1 MPKLIHAPKI
11 IEAAGIIPERIE
23 EYVGRINT
31 GNEQVSVAR
40 IISAMGWQEPGQR
53 PDFQEISVVLLGC
66 LKVEH
71 NGGIIEVRAGQAI
84 VEFPGEWVRHSSPYE
99 GGADYI
105 AICLPAFSPTNVRR
119 DQ

>member
-1 MPKLIHAPKI
+1 MPKLINAPKV
-11 IEAAGIIPERIE
+11 IEAAGLMPERIE